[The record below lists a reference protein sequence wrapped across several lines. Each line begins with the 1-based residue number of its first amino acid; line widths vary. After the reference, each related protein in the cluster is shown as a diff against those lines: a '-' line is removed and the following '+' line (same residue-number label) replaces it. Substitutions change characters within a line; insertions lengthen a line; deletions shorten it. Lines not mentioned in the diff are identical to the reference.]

1 MLQVQNVRI
10 SYNTNEVL
18 HDLSFQG
25 KNGEILGILG
35 KNGVGKTT
43 LLNAIVGL
51 KKIDAGS
58 IITDNKNIGYVP
70 EQQGI
75 YEYLKGQELIEIVAD
90 LKNVTKQDVN
100 VLMQELSAY
109 IIFPNL
115 KQLVSNYSKGN
126 REKII
131 FVLALLGWPEIL
143 VMDEPFTGFDPES
156 ILGAKRYLQ
165 KYNNQGRLIIFST
178 HILELAAQLCH
189 RVLIILSRDKSII
202 IELNKDDTLE
212 QRIKI
217 LEQYFIE

>member
-1 MLQVQNVRI
+1 MLQVQKVRI
-10 SYNTNEVL
+10 SYNTHEVL
-18 HDLSFQG
+18 RDLSFRG
-25 KNGEILGILG
+25 KKGEILGILG

-58 IITDNKNIGYVP
+58 IITDNKKIGYVP

-75 YEYLKGQELIEIVAD
+75 YDYLKGQELIEIVAD
-90 LKNVTKQDVN
+90 LKNITKQDVN

-115 KQLVSNYSKGN
+115 KQLVSNYSKGS

-131 FVLALLGWPEIL
+131 FVLALLGWPDIL
-143 VMDEPFTGFDPES
+143 IMDEPFTGFDPES
-156 ILGAKRYLQ
+156 ILGAKKYLQ
-165 KYNNQGRLIIFST
+165 KYNSQGRLIIFST

-189 RVLIILSRDKSII
+189 RVLIILSRDKSVI
-202 IELNKDDTLE
+202 IELNKNDTLE
-212 QRIKI
+212 QRIKT
-217 LEQYFIE
+217 LEQHFIE